1 MSLPQTLPEAI
12 AQAQRAT
19 QQAIAQGETRLLVE
33 LWLPEVKPMPLVRE
47 FLQAFV
53 GWGTAG
59 SVDLPQG
66 STADDRAGAHHRH

>member
-19 QQAIAQGETRLLVE
+19 QEAIAQGETRLLVE
-33 LWLPEVKPMPLVRE
+33 LWLPDVKPMPLAQE

-53 GWGTAG
+53 GWGASG

-66 STADDRAGAHHRH
+66 STTGNRAGADHGH